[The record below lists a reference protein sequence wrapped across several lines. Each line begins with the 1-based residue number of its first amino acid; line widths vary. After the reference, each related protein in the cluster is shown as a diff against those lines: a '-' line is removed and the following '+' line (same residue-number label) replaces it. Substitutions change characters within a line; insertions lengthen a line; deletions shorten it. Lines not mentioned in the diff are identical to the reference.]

1 MVALLVAAAFE
12 DADKIDFE
20 RPKPTF
26 RSHMFMRQ
34 VQGIWACSNP
44 DCDQIDPKYKT
55 EDRKIGR
62 LFKSPA
68 LKCECGGQVLELL
81 YCYDC
86 GEAYVG
92 GFVIKSTPDE
102 LQEMSFLESTKP
114 MESGGAPGM
123 VNERT
128 FDEYRWYWPG
138 GEIPKDSSS
147 WTHSFPGTNR
157 SCTFSFQKANYN
169 PKLGTLVGD
178 PEGTGVSFQPPSNQ
192 PPDAHIPA
200 LPECCPKCSSS
211 YIDLNSRDL
220 GSFFSG
226 SVQSPIRGLRT
237 GLNAVSQLIADRAMV
252 AVSETS
258 VAEKL
263 IAFTDSR
270 DDAADLAAGL
280 EIHHY
285 RDLVR
290 QLIYKKLDT
299 QKVCNSNELS
309 EIAQQ
314 ILSGD
319 TEAISKRDQAES
331 VTTGI
336 WQAVRLKNTDLISPD
351 ELNIITEQ
359 DSRVARGA
367 VHWSALITSIRDQ
380 FIALGQNPAGPYAS
394 NATDRFDGN
403 GIPWWRFF
411 DPPSGSSIKPMQ
423 REAAAEVVEDMY
435 KKWQSK

>member
-1 MVALLVAAAFE
+1 
-12 DADKIDFE
+12 
-20 RPKPTF
+20 
-26 RSHMFMRQ
+26 
-34 VQGIWACSNP
+34 
-44 DCDQIDPKYKT
+44 
-55 EDRKIGR
+55 
-62 LFKSPA
+62 
-68 LKCECGGQVLELL
+68 
-81 YCYDC
+81 
-86 GEAYVG
+86 
-92 GFVIKSTPDE
+92 
-102 LQEMSFLESTKP
+102 
-114 MESGGAPGM
+114 
-123 VNERT
+123 
-128 FDEYRWYWPG
+128 
-138 GEIPKDSSS
+138 
-147 WTHSFPGTNR
+147 
-157 SCTFSFQKANYN
+157 
-169 PKLGTLVGD
+169 
-178 PEGTGVSFQPPSNQ
+178 
-192 PPDAHIPA
+192 
-200 LPECCPKCSSS
+200 
-211 YIDLNSRDL
+211 
-220 GSFFSG
+220 
-226 SVQSPIRGLRT
+226 
-237 GLNAVSQLIADRAMV
+237 MV

-270 DDAADLAAGL
+270 DDADLAAGL
-280 EIHHY
+280 EIRHY

-351 ELNIITEQ
+351 ELNIITEH

-403 GIPWWRFF
+403 GIPCEILILPVVQVLSQCNGRRL
-411 DPPSGSSIKPMQ
+411 Q
-423 REAAAEVVEDMY
+423 RVVEDMY